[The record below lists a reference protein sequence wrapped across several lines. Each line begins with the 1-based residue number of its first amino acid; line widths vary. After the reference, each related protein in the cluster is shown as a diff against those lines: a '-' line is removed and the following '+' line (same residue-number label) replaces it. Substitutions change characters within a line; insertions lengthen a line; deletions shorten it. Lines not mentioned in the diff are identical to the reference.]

1 MSEWSVRSNSTL
13 ASIESDHTRVSNTSI
28 GDADRGYGQN
38 SIVRNWVMGM
48 MGYTS
53 H

>member
-13 ASIESDHTRVSNTSI
+13 ASIQTDRSSNTSI
-28 GDADRGYGQN
+28 GDADRNYGQN

-48 MGYTS
+48 MGYTG